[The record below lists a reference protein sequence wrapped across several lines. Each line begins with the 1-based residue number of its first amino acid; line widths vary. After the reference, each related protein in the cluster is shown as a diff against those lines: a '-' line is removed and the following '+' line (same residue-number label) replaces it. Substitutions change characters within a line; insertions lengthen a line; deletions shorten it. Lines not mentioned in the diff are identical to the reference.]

1 MGGSD
6 GFSRLTPLQNAAL
19 GVSAGTIEIF
29 ALQPM
34 LYCKNATQQNLPL
47 SINPKVLYRGVA
59 MSATNMAIITGTQFP
74 LTGAISKLMSGGS
87 NEPLSDGQTIAAALC
102 GGGISG
108 IICCPM
114 ELVVIQQQRFGLS
127 LLQTPRRI
135 VSEFGI
141 ATMMRGV

>member
-74 LTGAISKLMSGGS
+74 LTGEANYPDELAV
-87 NEPLSDGQTIAAALC
+87 AAAAVFSYQGLC
-102 GGGISG
+102 A
-108 IICCPM
+108 
-114 ELVVIQQQRFGLS
+114 LFY
-127 LLQTPRRI
+127 
-135 VSEFGI
+135 
-141 ATMMRGV
+141 